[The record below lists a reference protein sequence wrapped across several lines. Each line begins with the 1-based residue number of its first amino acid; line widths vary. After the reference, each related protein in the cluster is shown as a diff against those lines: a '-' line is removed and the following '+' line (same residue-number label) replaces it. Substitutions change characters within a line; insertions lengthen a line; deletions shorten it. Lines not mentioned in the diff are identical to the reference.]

1 MFIRILSKVKLK
13 YLVLGFVLILLGV
26 YATCATMRNYQL
38 EGDLREA
45 ISSLQDVEL
54 EKANWHS
61 VESGKI
67 EDSLTPS
74 LKMEIETARKVET
87 KPLVGVRAT
96 TKEVVVTL
104 GPPPTLLTSS
114 QVDSSHETS
123 DQPTHTP
130 SASFGTSLDKSHPSS
145 TFDLPPLIL
154 QGDLQ
159 LRVDTLA
166 NSSLKWTGTMFVK
179 YRYLDGEWHSPIEL
193 PFDEDKTQFVV
204 DPHLLKALRYYDNL
218 PPRVAFRPRPLGHW
232 RMGMIAGAG
241 LGYTPDGVHPVV
253 MVGWGI
259 QF

>member
-1 MFIRILSKVKLK
+1 MFTKILSKVKLK
-13 YLVLGFVLILLGV
+13 YLVLGIVLVGLGV
-26 YATCATMRNYQL
+26 YGTCATMRNYQL
-38 EGDLREA
+38 EGDLKEA
-45 ISSLQDVEL
+45 ISSLQGVEL
-54 EKANWHS
+54 DKANWHS

-104 GPPPTLLTSS
+104 APPVSLIESPTVSTSNPIGEPPLNLN
-114 QVDSSHETS
+114 SSNR
-123 DQPTHTP
+123 
-130 SASFGTSLDKSHPSS
+130 S
-145 TFDLPPLIL
+145 TFDIPPLSF

-159 LRVDTLA
+159 LRVDALA

-179 YRYLDGEWHSPIEL
+179 YRYTTPHGGGGWHSPIEL